1 MNKFLITLLLFWG
14 CSSLVFSA
22 PMLTDEIPQDYV
34 NHVNK
39 LQAEKKQLVKKPI
52 DIEKTIEVFV
62 YSPKTIGYVFTGN
75 YQNFRMVYD
84 VISPKVNDKITLYI
98 ANDIYK
104 DNKLFIKKDT
114 EVVGYVETMKM
125 TATTRAIFTEFVL
138 SNLSTIDVNG
148 KVVQLFGDIKRSNK
162 TGMLLTYLI
171 KKNKKHLL
179 YCN

>member
-1 MNKFLITLLLFWG
+1 MRKFFITLLLLF
-14 CSSLVFSA
+14 CCMSNVFAA

-34 NHVNK
+34 NYVNK
-39 LQAEKKQLVKKPI
+39 IQSEKKQLANKPI
-52 DIEKTIEVFV
+52 DLETVIDVFV

-98 ANDIYK
+98 ADDVYK

-114 EVVGYVETMKM
+114 EVFGYVQTMKM
-125 TATTRAIFTEFVL
+125 TASARAIFTEFVL
-138 SNLSTIDVNG
+138 SNLFTTDVNG
-148 KVVQLFGDIKRSNK
+148 KVVHLQGQIERSNK